1 MSSLQSTLSFLLPSS
16 THNKKIA
23 ITNVDSWLGC
33 CIAVHLAEKL
43 EKRCPNVQ
51 IIALTCKDADSHLD
65 KLKKFKNVHIHKI
78 DYNDEKSI
86 ERAISGAKCALLLPE
101 MTEHRV
107 KHAKNVL
114 AAMKKEKIKGC
125 LMLSVEGAEIA
136 ENHGLKEIKSFHE
149 IEKMVEEYCS
159 CYLILRKS
167 ILNQCFLLWSPIVQE
182 KQEFP
187 MSCTAECQM
196 APLDACDLVC
206 AIETVIVE
214 HCRHD
219 DDHNKG
225 NPRDSTDTNADA
237 ETDESGEKW
246 NFGGIHKNKK
256 YILTGPHKITA
267 QGLVQVLNEETGQ
280 RVQFKQ
286 VPREEL
292 KKYFESLKERE
303 NWYEDLSIDRCCEM
317 MDIAVAGGDDMHE
330 DHDHHHMAPNQS
342 VINLML
348 DELELVKKGEVGFV
362 SGDLEKIIGHQGRS
376 VKDFMHKY
384 KDEFRSGRL

>member
-1 MSSLQSTLSFLLPSS
+1 MSSLQSTLSSLLPSS
-16 THNKKIA
+16 THSKKVA

-43 EKRCPNVQ
+43 EERCPKVQ
-51 IIALTCKDADSHLD
+51 IIALTCKDADSRLD
-65 KLKKFKNVHIHKI
+65 KLKKFKNVHIHKV

-86 ERAISGAKCALLLPE
+86 ERVISGAQCALLLPE

-125 LMLSVEGAEIA
+125 LMLSVEGTEKA
-136 ENHGLKEIKSFHE
+136 ENHGLKEIKSFHD
-149 IEKMVEEYCS
+149 IERMVEEYCS

-167 ILNQCFLLWSPIVQE
+167 ILNQCFLLWGPLVQE
-182 KQEFP
+182 KQVFP
-187 MSCTAECQM
+187 MTCTAECQM

-219 DDHNKG
+219 DDHNKSCH
-225 NPRDSTDTNADA
+225 RDSTNA
-237 ETDESGEKW
+237 ETNESSDQW
-246 NFGGIHKNKK
+246 TFGSAHKNKK
-256 YILTGPHKITA
+256 YTLTGPHKITA
-267 QGLVQVLNEETGQ
+267 QGLVQTLNEETGQ

-286 VPREEL
+286 VSREEL

-303 NWYEDLSIDRCCEM
+303 DWSEDLSIDRCHEM
-317 MDIAVAGGDDMHE
+317 MDIAVTRGDDMYE
-330 DHDHHHMAPNQS
+330 DHDHHHMAPNES
-342 VINLML
+342 AINLML

-362 SGDLEKIIGHQGRS
+362 SGDLEKIIGHQGKS
-376 VKDFMHKY
+376 VKDFMRKY
-384 KDEFRSGRL
+384 KDEFRSGRV